1 MSRRRAAPG
10 RRWACLVLAAS
21 LLSACASLQPPH
33 AAGAAVLS
41 GRLSVRVESDPVRTV
56 SAAFELSGNA
66 RDGALALTSPLGSTL
81 AQARWAPGDVVL
93 ETPGASQRYASLDA
107 LALQALGAHVPL
119 EALFDWLRGRPWPG
133 APSDPRRDGE
143 PGFEQLGWRV
153 GLARFADGWVDARRD
168 APPVV
173 SVRVRLDPAAAS

>member
-1 MSRRRAAPG
+1 MNRRCTAPSRRY
-10 RRWACLVLAAS
+10 ACLVLAVA
-21 LLSACASLQPPH
+21 LSACAGLQPPH
-33 AAGAAVLS
+33 AAGTAVLS
-41 GRLSVRVESDPVRTV
+41 GRLSVHVESDPVRAL

-93 ETPGASQRYASLDA
+93 ETPGSRQRYASLDA
-107 LALQALGAHVPL
+107 LALQALGAQVPL
-119 EALFDWLRGRPWPG
+119 EALFDWLRGRPWPD
-133 APSDPRRDGE
+133 APSEPLRDGE

-173 SVRVRLDPAAAS
+173 SVRVRLDPTAAS